1 MSEPLANLLVQVPL
15 VGMFIYFIL
24 EWSKRMERSQAER
37 DEQWRQFLVE
47 ERVHRAEAIGRL
59 AEDIK
64 ALSALVHQL
73 SGQITAHDIRMQSRT
88 YSSE

>member
-1 MSEPLANLLVQVPL
+1 MSEPLSNLLVQVPL

-24 EWSKRMERSQAER
+24 EWSKRMEKSQAER

-47 ERVHRAEAIGRL
+47 ERIHRADAIGRL

-64 ALSALVHQL
+64 SLSALVNQM
-73 SGQITAHDIRMQSRT
+73 SGQLTAHDARVRSRT
-88 YSSE
+88 YTSE

>member
-1 MSEPLANLLVQVPL
+1 MSEPLSNLLVQIPL

-24 EWSKRMERSQAER
+24 EWSKRMEKSQADR

-64 ALSALVHQL
+64 ALSALVNQM
-73 SGQITAHDIRMQSRT
+73 SGQLTAHDARVQART